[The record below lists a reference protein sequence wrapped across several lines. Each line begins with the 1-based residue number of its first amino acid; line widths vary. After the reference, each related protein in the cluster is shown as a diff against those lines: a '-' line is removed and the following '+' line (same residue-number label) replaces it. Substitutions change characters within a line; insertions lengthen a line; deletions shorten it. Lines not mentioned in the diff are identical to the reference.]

1 MWPPMPAL
9 RSIVASVSTSASVA
23 LIVKDLVAFPS
34 VTTMLLLMVNPSF
47 NCLLSLKLFV
57 LVPPVTTIPHSSGPL
72 LVAPKLVNGIP
83 TNGASSSK
91 SSSSSLTPYL
101 RIRSSMVISVDISS
115 SWPWLIISSTA
126 SADISAAMSSTV
138 A

>member
-72 LVAPKLVNGIP
+72 LVAPKLVNGMP
-83 TNGASSSK
+83 TNGASSFT
-91 SSSSSLTPYL
+91 SSSSLTPYL